1 MNSWKK
7 VYKCLFHVQSHI
19 QFQRRVSIQ
28 SYIHWRVFVEQVKMI
43 SIVPAHRRTINA
55 CNENKREKGIIDGE
69 KENGM
74 GWERYYIAAPRAF
87 KGREREIM
95 KMLTTT
101 CQ

>member
-43 SIVPAHRRTINA
+43 SIVPAHRRALSVINTRTLSMYSP
-55 CNENKREKGIIDGE
+55 NI
-69 KENGM
+69 KERGD
-74 GWERYYIAAPRAF
+74 
-87 KGREREIM
+87 
-95 KMLTTT
+95 L
-101 CQ
+101 